1 MRYQPQWTARFC
13 VACITD
19 DLLDIYWP
27 FVRAQKNKTNEP
39 LVLSYTAMRE
49 ELHKYCWALSALFS
63 EAPTIDDGKNLWLGN
78 PTLLEERLN
87 KKELHKG
94 AIPSEVK
101 ERCRK
106 HQDRIQLLLKQ
117 WPDG

>member
-1 MRYQPQWTARFC
+1 
-13 VACITD
+13 
-19 DLLDIYWP
+19 
-27 FVRAQKNKTNEP
+27 
-39 LVLSYTAMRE
+39 MRE

-63 EAPTIDDGKNLWLGN
+63 EALTIDDGKNLWLGN

-101 ERCRK
+101 ERCRNT
-106 HQDRIQLLLKQ
+106 RIGFNCCSNNGRMAERIN
-117 WPDG
+117 PASFA